1 MEKPVKDPTREEM
14 LEFIAQQYRGCHEML
29 ENESAEAIHQFA
41 SEYHAGQ
48 NSNLYSALSQSEFRP
63 GPMWS
68 QTEEKSFARDI
79 YNSLVEEYRE
89 DSDSAQS
96 D

>member
-1 MEKPVKDPTREEM
+1 MKDPTREEM

-29 ENESAEAIHQFA
+29 EAESEEAINQFA

-68 QTEEKSFARDI
+68 QTEERSFARDI
-79 YNSLVEEYRE
+79 YNCLVAEYGE
-89 DSDSAQS
+89 ASDSVQS